1 MTTYQSAA
9 AQHSSLTTPPKS
21 VGTAYILWTFFSI
34 LGVHQF
40 YLGNVGRGI
49 SMLLT
54 FGWLGIGVL
63 IDLFTLEGQVAAA
76 NRRRGV
82 ITQHIMI

>member
-1 MTTYQSAA
+1 
-9 AQHSSLTTPPKS
+9 
-21 VGTAYILWTFFSI
+21 
-34 LGVHQF
+34 
-40 YLGNVGRGI
+40 
-49 SMLLT
+49 MLLT

-63 IDLFTLEGQVAAA
+63 IDLFTLEGQVSAA